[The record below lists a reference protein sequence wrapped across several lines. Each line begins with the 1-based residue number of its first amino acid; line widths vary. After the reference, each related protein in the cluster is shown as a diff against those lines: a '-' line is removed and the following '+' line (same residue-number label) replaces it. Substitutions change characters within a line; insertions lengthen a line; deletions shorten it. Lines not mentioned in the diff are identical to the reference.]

1 MPWET
6 WSHQP
11 AFWLVIL
18 LLLMNLAG
26 FILMGVD
33 KYKARRERWRI
44 PERTL
49 MLIAALGG
57 SVGVFLGMRVF
68 RHKTLHRLFSWG
80 VPALFVLQAAIAVY
94 LLWLR

>member
-1 MPWET
+1 MIWMLL
-6 WSHQP
+6 
-11 AFWLVIL
+11 ACMNIL
-18 LLLMNLAG
+18 S
-26 FILMGVD
+26 FTLMGMD
-33 KYKARRERWRI
+33 KRRARQGRWRI

-49 MLIAALGG
+49 MLLAALGG